1 MIGALRLRRRF
12 DHATRDFRV
21 LSVLAALAASRGAD
35 AQWGGDEGHS
45 GAGRGHGGGHQSPS
59 ASDQGAP
66 PPHSHAAPEVAP
78 DQVVISGVVT
88 GLGPQPDRVTIAY
101 GAVDALNWPAG
112 STPFVVANPTLL
124 DGIKV
129 GQKVKFKIE
138 SAHIYELDRVS

>member
-1 MIGALRLRRRF
+1 MRRVIL
-12 DHATRDFRV
+12 V
-21 LSVLAALAASRGAD
+21 LSVLAALSAGGGAN

-45 GAGRGHGGGHQSPS
+45 GAGRGHSGGRRSPS
-59 ASDQGAP
+59 SSDRGAP
-66 PPHSHAAPEVAP
+66 PSLNHAMPEVAP

-112 STPFVVANPTLL
+112 STPFVVANPALL